1 MAGKNPKMPGEKP
14 RDKNSKVEIVAEEV
28 KISGSKGA
36 VMKASSGSGEVY
48 LSLTTVDFFQFDQDY
63 LLRLQEGEPQT
74 VAHFFAYF
82 TRRLRIKLKS
92 RRLAP
97 HTIEDIM
104 QDTFMRALERVHAHE
119 LRDPTRLGAYI
130 NGICTNLIFEHFR
143 RVAPYETLQD
153 GFDVADAIDLERVVE
168 VNEIKK
174 RVRQVLAKMPERDRE
189 ILKAIY
195 LDERNKD
202 EICRE
207 HGVDRGYLRV
217 LLHRALKLFRDLY
230 RKH

>member
-1 MAGKNPKMPGEKP
+1 MAGRNPKMPGFKP
-14 RDKNSKVEIVAEEV
+14 RGKNSKVEVVAEKV
-28 KISGSKGA
+28 KLTGSKGA
-36 VMKASSGSGEVY
+36 VMTASSSSGEVY
-48 LSLTTVDFFQFDQDY
+48 LSLTTVDFFPFDEDY
-63 LLRLQEGEPQT
+63 LRRLQKGDPQT
-74 VAHFFAYF
+74 VSHFFAYF
-82 TRRLRIKLKS
+82 TRLLRIKLKS

-97 HTIEDIM
+97 HTIDDIM
-104 QDTFMRALERVHAHE
+104 QDTFMRALEKVNAHE
-119 LRDPTRLGAYI
+119 VRDPTRLGAYI
-130 NGICTNLIFEHFR
+130 NGICKNLIFEHFR
-143 RVAPYETLQD
+143 RVAPYETLKE
-153 GFDVADAIDLERVVE
+153 GFDVPDAIDLEHVVE

-230 RKH
+230 GKH